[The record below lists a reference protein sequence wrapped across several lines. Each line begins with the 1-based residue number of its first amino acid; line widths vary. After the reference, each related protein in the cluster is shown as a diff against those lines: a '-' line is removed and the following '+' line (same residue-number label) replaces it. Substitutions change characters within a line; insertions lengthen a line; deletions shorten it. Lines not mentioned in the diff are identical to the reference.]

1 MFQHKEFLQALGN
14 RARAMIDARHFA
26 VITAH
31 PDDEAI
37 GCGALLPR
45 LSGITIITVTDG
57 APRDLVDA
65 RACGFTSAHD
75 YATARKAELRKALAI
90 ADVSSVNSIQL
101 DLVDQQVAFNL
112 TAVAS
117 RLSEIFR
124 TRDTRLVLTHAIEG
138 GHPDHDAVAL
148 AVRTAAA
155 ICARSGHKVSIVE
168 MPYYRAGVRGIVH
181 QTFVPPAGCQIR
193 LKLGAWEQERK
204 REMFAAHV
212 SQTAVLASFSVVEE
226 KFRIAVPFDFRM
238 LPNGSQLLYDRYAS
252 GLTGKHW
259 LTLAAAV
266 LGNFDLAPV
275 L

>member
-1 MFQHKEFLQALGN
+1 
-14 RARAMIDARHFA
+14 
-26 VITAH
+26 
-31 PDDEAI
+31 
-37 GCGALLPR
+37 
-45 LSGITIITVTDG
+45 
-57 APRDLVDA
+57 
-65 RACGFTSAHD
+65 
-75 YATARKAELRKALAI
+75 
-90 ADVSSVNSIQL
+90 
-101 DLVDQQVAFNL
+101 
-112 TAVAS
+112 
-117 RLSEIFR
+117 
-124 TRDTRLVLTHAIEG
+124 
-138 GHPDHDAVAL
+138 
-148 AVRTAAA
+148 
-155 ICARSGHKVSIVE
+155 

-266 LGNFDLAPV
+266 LGNFDLTPV